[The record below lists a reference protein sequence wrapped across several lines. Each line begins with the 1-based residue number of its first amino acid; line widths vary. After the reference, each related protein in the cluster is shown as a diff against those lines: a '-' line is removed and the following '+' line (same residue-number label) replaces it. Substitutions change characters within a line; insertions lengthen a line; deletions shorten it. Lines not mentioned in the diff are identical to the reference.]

1 MTTID
6 LDTKKPAVPFVLR
19 DQSLG
24 LRVLLSPVVVDIVIV
39 ILIVAAWESAVRY
52 GKISAFL
59 FGSPFGIAAAA
70 WRMMGSLELFTD
82 AGYTLWASFLGFVI
96 GTLVGSI
103 LGLGLWYSAYVAR
116 VVEPFLVAINSV
128 PKIAFAPLVV
138 LWFGTGLISKVML
151 SISLTAIVALIAAY
165 QAAKETDPDLQKMMA
180 SLGCTKLQ
188 IFQKVVIPSS
198 MPHIIGT
205 FRINVGFALV
215 GTVVGEFISSQYGI
229 GHVIFVA
236 SSLYDLNT
244 VWVGI
249 FSLMLMGFLL
259 YLGIDWLEERLLKWK
274 DKTSAPTFTV

>member
-6 LDTKKPAVPFVLR
+6 LDSKKPAVPFVLR

-24 LRVLLSPVVVDIVIV
+24 LRMLLSPVVVDIVIV
-39 ILIVAAWESAVRY
+39 VLIVAAWESAVRY

>member
-1 MTTID
+1 MTTIN
-6 LDTKKPAVPFVLR
+6 LETKKPAAPFVLR

-24 LRVLLSPVVVDIVIV
+24 LRMLLSPVVVDIVIV
-39 ILIVAAWESAVRY
+39 ILIVAAWETAVRY

-59 FGSPFGIAAAA
+59 FGSPFGIAATA

-96 GTLVGSI
+96 GTLAGSLI
-103 LGLGLWYSAYVAR
+103 GLGLWYSAYVAK

-138 LWFGTGLISKVML
+138 LWFGTGLNSKVML

-165 QAAKETDPDLQKMMA
+165 QAAKDTDPDLQKMMA
-180 SLGCTKLQ
+180 SLGCTKRQ

-198 MPHIIGT
+198 MPQIIGT